1 MKNKFFVIVYAVLT
15 IFVLLIAII
24 GSLFGMLFMG
34 KPCQFYFD
42 LKNVIVLACTTVRAE
57 WQEARWF

>member
-1 MKNKFFVIVYAVLT
+1 
-15 IFVLLIAII
+15 
-24 GSLFGMLFMG
+24 MG